1 MTFYDLWLDIRNE
14 GVAKRSYDEHPSEET
29 IKEIYIKFNGQKIE
43 KKIVIGNTIEDWHEK
58 NLNDVDITID
68 TWELI

>member
-1 MTFYDLWLDIRNE
+1 MTFYELWLDIRNG

-29 IKEIYIKFNGQKIE
+29 TKELYIKFNGEKIE
-43 KKIVIGNTIEDWHEK
+43 KKIVIGSAVEDWHEK
-58 NLNDVDITID
+58 NLNNVDIEID